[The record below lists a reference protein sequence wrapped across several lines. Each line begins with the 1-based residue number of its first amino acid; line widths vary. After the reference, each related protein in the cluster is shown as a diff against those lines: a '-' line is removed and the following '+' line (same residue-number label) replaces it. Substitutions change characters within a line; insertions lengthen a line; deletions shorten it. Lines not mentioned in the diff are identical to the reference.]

1 VKLRGD
7 TLEAPSKPYR
17 KPGVCSVC
25 AHERRREIEV
35 GLVCRV
41 PVSTL
46 AARYDVSRDSVWRHN
61 KHLTPL
67 QRAAIMA
74 ARAPSGIDL
83 EELHRT
89 ESEGLLAQLLAG
101 RAKLQSYAAAAFEAG
116 NVAAAISA
124 ERGVVDNLTLLSKL
138 LGMLVVRHEVKHSLL
153 VSADYL
159 TLRDT
164 LLRVLRKHP
173 AAAKDVAAALH
184 ELESKAAED
193 IKAKANGSTGGHGN
207 GGKPLVIEHQ
217 PEGLS

>member
-1 VKLRGD
+1 VSP
-7 TLEAPSKPYR
+7 LEAPSKPYR

-25 AHERRREIEV
+25 THPRRREIEV

-101 RAKLQSYAAAAFEAG
+101 RAKLQTFSETAFAAG
-116 NVAAAISA
+116 NYAAAISA
-124 ERGVVDNLTLLSKL
+124 EKGVTANLELLSRL
-138 LGMLVVRHEVKHSLL
+138 LGMLVVRHEVQHSLL

-164 LLRVLRKHP
+164 LLRVLRRHP
-173 AAAKDVAAALH
+173 AAAKDVAEALH
-184 ELESKAAED
+184 RLEAEAAETLT
-193 IKAKANGSTGGHGN
+193 AKANGKALTIDHR
-207 GGKPLVIEHQ
+207 
-217 PEGLS
+217 PEELPQ